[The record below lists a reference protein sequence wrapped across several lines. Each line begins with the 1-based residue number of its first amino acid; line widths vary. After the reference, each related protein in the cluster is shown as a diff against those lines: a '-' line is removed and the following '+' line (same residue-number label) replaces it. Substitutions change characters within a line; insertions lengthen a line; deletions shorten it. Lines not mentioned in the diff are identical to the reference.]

1 MSQNQITEEYIMYG
15 MILTGTAFFGGIFMP
30 DAGSFFLCN
39 GIAWVIAIFIFYT
52 GHQKQKEFD
61 DGLKKAEE
69 RRIQNVAER
78 QSQKI
83 QKQRKQAE
91 LKKRQAAE
99 QRAKDLNH
107 AKWLVEEGGIDN
119 INKAIGIFQ
128 KYEK

>member
-1 MSQNQITEEYIMYG
+1 MIRPKSCNTGFRSAPSIGVKG
-15 MILTGTAFFGGIFMP
+15 MNR
-30 DAGSFFLCN
+30 S
-39 GIAWVIAIFIFYT
+39 
-52 GHQKQKEFD
+52 K
-61 DGLKKAEE
+61 GLL
-69 RRIQNVAER
+69 V
-78 QSQKI
+78 KI